1 MLEPV
6 VVWKVELRRG
16 RDPVDVEGT
25 LTLTDDALVFEDLD
39 GDTTSIDFSE
49 IDRARR
55 QRMSPILLV
64 RHRDTSLGE
73 TAFYFAQPPPLGPP
87 DPATLSLRE
96 ATRRRPS
103 KRRQQRDNTGYL
115 STKGTVLKPTIQAWV
130 DEVRAKVIAARDGAP
145 G

>member
-87 DPATLSLRE
+87 DP
-96 ATRRRPS
+96 
-103 KRRQQRDNTGYL
+103 NTGYL